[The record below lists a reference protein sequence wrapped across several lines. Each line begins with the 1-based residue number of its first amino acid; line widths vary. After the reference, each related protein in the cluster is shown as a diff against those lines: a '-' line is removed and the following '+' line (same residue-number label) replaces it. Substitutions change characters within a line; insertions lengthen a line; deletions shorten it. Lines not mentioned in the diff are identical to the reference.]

1 MKLLNLCSPEIG
13 LVFRVFYYV
22 GILGQIVEDS
32 IQNNDMVRIL
42 EEGWNKNSI
51 LPIVSEKV
59 SSALKS
65 NKRGGGLM
73 HSYEVHSNERACIK
87 SGRIGMVKV

>member
-1 MKLLNLCSPEIG
+1 MYSFRSHITILIVSRFSKIEISILHPMKLLNLCSPEIG

-42 EEGWNKNSI
+42 EEG
-51 LPIVSEKV
+51 
-59 SSALKS
+59 
-65 NKRGGGLM
+65 
-73 HSYEVHSNERACIK
+73 
-87 SGRIGMVKV
+87 